1 MNYISTVP
9 FRMKVVL
16 ASLIFL
22 FCLHVQAQRPNII
35 YIMADDMGFGD
46 LSSYGNKNF
55 STPNLDKLA
64 LQGAKFVNA
73 YSAGPLCTPT
83 RAAFMTGRYPAR
95 TTVGLIEPLT
105 NTKSD
110 TSFGLTKDIPSIA
123 TLMKMG
129 GYQTALVGKWHLGT
143 RSQHSPVKNGF
154 DYFFGFRSG
163 AADYIS
169 HKGDGRQPDLYE
181 NDSLVYSKGYLT
193 DLFSDKAVA
202 FIKQEHDKPF
212 FLAVTF
218 NAPHW
223 PWQLQDSNVYD
234 DSVNFRNGGSA
245 AVYAG
250 MMKSLDDG
258 VGRIIKALDDEELS
272 RKTIVIFTNDNGGE
286 RYSDNGGL
294 TNAKGSLWEGGIKVP
309 AFVRWTGKIPPG
321 SITHQVAV
329 TMDWTAT
336 ILAAGGSKGHIDYPI
351 DGIDLMPMLLMTKKN
366 VERPIYW
373 RTFQRIKQN
382 AVRVGDWKYL
392 KDEKGEYLFNLA
404 DDQGEK
410 NDLKAREPAILVKL
424 KNRYADWEKTVLKP
438 IPLQMEN

>member
-1 MNYISTVP
+1 
-9 FRMKVVL
+9 MKVVL